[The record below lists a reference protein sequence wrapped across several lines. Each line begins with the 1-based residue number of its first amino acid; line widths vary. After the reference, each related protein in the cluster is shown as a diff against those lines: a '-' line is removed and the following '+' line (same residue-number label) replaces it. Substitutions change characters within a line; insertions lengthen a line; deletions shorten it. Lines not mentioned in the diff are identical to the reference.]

1 MFFGKRKKN
10 QYVAFMAGRVIAL
23 EKVEDQV
30 FSSKMM
36 GDGYA
41 IEPSDGKVVSPVDGE
56 ITVAFPTGHAY
67 GIKTKDGKEILLH
80 LGIDTVELEGKGFT
94 PHVKVGDKVKA
105 GDHIADM
112 DLELI
117 KRENKPLTSMLIFT
131 SGESVDVKKID
142 EMVTIEE
149 TDIVEIK

>member
-117 KRENKPLTSMLIFT
+117 KKENKPLTSMLIFT

>member
-1 MFFGKRKKN
+1 MLFGKKKKN
-10 QYVAFMAGRVIAL
+10 QFVAFMTGQVIGL

-117 KRENKPLTSMLIFT
+117 KKENKPLTSMLIFT
-131 SGESVDVKKID
+131 SGESVDVKKLD
-142 EMVTIEE
+142 EMVTAEE
-149 TDIVEIK
+149 TDIMEIK

>member
-1 MFFGKRKKN
+1 MLFGKRKKN
-10 QYVAFMAGRVIAL
+10 QFVAFMTGQVIEL

-117 KRENKPLTSMLIFT
+117 KKENKPLTSMLIFT
-131 SGESVDVKKID
+131 SGESVDVKKLD

>member
-1 MFFGKRKKN
+1 MLFGKKKKN
-10 QYVAFMAGRVIAL
+10 QFVAFMTGQVIGL

>member
-1 MFFGKRKKN
+1 MLFGKKKKN
-10 QYVAFMAGRVIAL
+10 QFVAFMTGQVIGL

-30 FSSKMM
+30 FSRKKM
-36 GDGYA
+36 GDGYE

-117 KRENKPLTSMLIFT
+117 KKENKPLTSMLIFT
-131 SGESVDVKKID
+131 SGESVDVKKLD
-142 EMVTIEE
+142 EMVTAEE
-149 TDIVEIK
+149 TDIMEIK

>member
-1 MFFGKRKKN
+1 MLFGKKKKN
-10 QYVAFMAGRVIAL
+10 QFVAFMTGQVIGL

-117 KRENKPLTSMLIFT
+117 KKENKPLTSMLIFT
-131 SGESVDVKKID
+131 SGESVDVKKLD

>member
-1 MFFGKRKKN
+1 MLFGKKKKN
-10 QYVAFMAGRVIAL
+10 QFVAFMTGQVIGL

-117 KRENKPLTSMLIFT
+117 KKENKPLTSMLIFT
-131 SGESVDVKKID
+131 SGESVDVKKLD
-142 EMVTIEE
+142 EMVTAEE

>member
-1 MFFGKRKKN
+1 MLFGKRKKN
-10 QYVAFMAGRVIAL
+10 QFVAFMTGQVIEL

>member
-1 MFFGKRKKN
+1 MLFGKRKKN
-10 QYVAFMAGRVIAL
+10 QFVAFMTGQVIEL

-117 KRENKPLTSMLIFT
+117 RKENKPLTSMLIFT
-131 SGESVDVKKID
+131 SGETVNIKKPD

-149 TDIVEIK
+149 TDIIEIK

>member
-1 MFFGKRKKN
+1 M
-10 QYVAFMAGRVIAL
+10 
-23 EKVEDQV
+23 
-30 FSSKMM
+30 
-36 GDGYA
+36 
-41 IEPSDGKVVSPVDGE
+41 DGE